1 MKENQ
6 AHIRAH
12 VSFVDLW
19 VSSCA
24 TVKPVV
30 IISTM
35 FCWLVMI
42 VLLEQVNIPHGV
54 VYNLRISEF

>member
-24 TVKPVV
+24 TVNPVV

-35 FCWLVMI
+35 FYWLVMI
-42 VLLEQVNIPHGV
+42 VLLEHVNIPHWV
-54 VYNLRISEF
+54 FYNLLLSEF